1 MSLHVKVYGAGSI
14 GNHLAHASRSLNW
27 NVDVVDID
35 EDALVRMK
43 ENIYPMRYKKWDETI
58 GLFKLGKEKRKIMT
72 SLLSEHPRKA
82 T

>member
-43 ENIYPMRYKKWDETI
+43 EKY
-58 GLFKLGKEKRKIMT
+58 
-72 SLLSEHPRKA
+72 LSNA
-82 T
+82 L

>member
-43 ENIYPMRYKKWDETI
+43 ENIYPMRYKNGMKQSVFLNWEKKRR
-58 GLFKLGKEKRKIMT
+58 KL
-72 SLLSEHPRKA
+72 
-82 T
+82 